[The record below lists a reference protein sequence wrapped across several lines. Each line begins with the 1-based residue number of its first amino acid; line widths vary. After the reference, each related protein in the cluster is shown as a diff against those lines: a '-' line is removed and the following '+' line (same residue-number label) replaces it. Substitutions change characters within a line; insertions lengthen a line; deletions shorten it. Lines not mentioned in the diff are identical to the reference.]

1 MYGLMNVPHKSST
14 ASHNEKTTNSKTFN
28 KSSSY
33 KRVHLLRQNQVKVY
47 QHKKKY
53 EHKKNYKIITT
64 VHNIATDVNNLFRRL
79 TKNTAE
85 QTESQVKQPVGNKAM
100 NCAASPAL
108 PTL

>member
-1 MYGLMNVPHKSST
+1 MSIK
-14 ASHNEKTTNSKTFN
+14 KTIKLS
-28 KSSSY
+28 
-33 KRVHLLRQNQVKVY
+33 QP
-47 QHKKKY
+47 
-53 EHKKNYKIITT
+53 